1 MPTAVPS
8 VSDSLTP
15 SQLVPAVTELIK
27 MRQPA
32 MVWGAPGIGK
42 SDIYRQIADSLGM
55 VFHSEYASTLSDVD
69 TRGIPARDGD
79 RTIWLTPDFM
89 PRPGCPP
96 TLLVFDDF
104 TRASMSTQNALFP
117 LILEGRIGTSYVLPD
132 NCVVCGAANRETDG
146 GGVNRISQALANRF
160 VHLDLTHSVND
171 WSEWAKMAGIAPVV
185 QSFIRWRPAL
195 LHDYDAKAHAWPSPR
210 TWEFASRIVKR
221 NLAPDIEYALIRGAV
236 GNAAAVEFATY
247 ERMFNAMQG
256 QTVAGI
262 LADPTG
268 APVPNEMIAQYAV
281 ASALAHSATPVNFGA
296 IMQFLKRMRPEFM
309 AFAIKDATT
318 RDTKLM
324 FNKDYVDWGIATA
337 NGAAA

>member
-1 MPTAVPS
+1 MPTAIPS

-104 TRASMSTQNALFP
+104 TRANMSTQNALFP

-160 VHLDLTHSVND
+160 VHLDLTHSVDD
-171 WSEWAKMAGIAPVV
+171 WSDWANGAGIAPVV
-185 QSFIRWRPAL
+185 QAFIRFRPAL
-195 LHDYDAKAHAWPSPR
+195 LHAYDAKAHAWPSPR
-210 TWEFASRIVKR
+210 TWEFVSRIVKR
-221 NLAPDIEYALIRGAV
+221 NLNAVTQHALVRGAV
-236 GNAAAVEFATY
+236 GNAAVEFATY

-256 QTVAGI
+256 QSVAAI
-262 LADPTG
+262 IADPDG
-268 APVPNEMIAQYAV
+268 APVPNDIISQYAV
-281 ASALAHSATPVNFGA
+281 ASALAHNATPVTFGP
-296 IMQFLKRMRPEFM
+296 IMRFLKRMRREFA
-309 AFAIKDATT
+309 AFAIRDAVKRTPALEST
-318 RDTKLM
+318 REFANWT
-324 FNKDYVDWGIATA
+324 IATHNA
-337 NGAAA
+337 NA